1 MQMLKF
7 ELGLSFPTT
16 ITERRI
22 FEAGNGST
30 TAMGTGSVHEA
41 SETNRI
47 GLDSTCWVGNL
58 TELDLMMPD

>member
-1 MQMLKF
+1 MQTLKF

-16 ITERRI
+16 ITEKRI

-30 TAMGTGSVHEA
+30 SVTGNGSVHKA
-41 SETNRI
+41 SETNHI
-47 GLDSTCWVGNL
+47 GPESICWVGNL

>member
-7 ELGLSFPTT
+7 ELGLSSPTT
-16 ITERRI
+16 MTESCI

-30 TAMGTGSVHEA
+30 MGNGSVHKA
-41 SETNRI
+41 SETNHI
-47 GLDSTCWVGNL
+47 GLESTCWVGNL